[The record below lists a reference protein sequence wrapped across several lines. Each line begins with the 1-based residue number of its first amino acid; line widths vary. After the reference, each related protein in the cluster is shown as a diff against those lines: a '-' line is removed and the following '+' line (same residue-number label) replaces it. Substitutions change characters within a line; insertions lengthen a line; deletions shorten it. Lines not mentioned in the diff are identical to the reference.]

1 VDLAAEGVHGVRWF
15 SPDEVAAGV
24 VTFSPR
30 DLHEQ
35 LSTVLADGLPAGP
48 RDIAAL

>member
-1 VDLAAEGVHGVRWF
+1 MDLVAENVHGIRWF

-30 DLHEQ
+30 DLGAQ
-35 LSTVLADGLPAGP
+35 LAIVRAEGIPSRV
-48 RDIAAL
+48 REIVAL